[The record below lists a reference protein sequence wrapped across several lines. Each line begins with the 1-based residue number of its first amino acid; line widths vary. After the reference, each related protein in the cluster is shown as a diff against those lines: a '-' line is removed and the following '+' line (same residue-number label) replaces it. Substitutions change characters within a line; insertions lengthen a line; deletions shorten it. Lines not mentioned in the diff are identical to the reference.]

1 MQQCSYETFILQAPP
16 IPPPKR
22 FNKAKDASTI
32 SSEEAK
38 KRKEE
43 EDAAVA
49 ALNEAVEA
57 AEASQKSHDS
67 GFDKD
72 PDYKDPIDLL
82 EDEDEEEPY
91 YDSVPL
97 DDTGGEFYS
106 LCIHKGEYKPRL
118 YFYLFFMSKIA

>member
-1 MQQCSYETFILQAPP
+1 MLINNLNLLIQAPP

-22 FNKAKDASTI
+22 FNKSKDTSPEAPVSPA
-32 SSEEAK
+32 EAK

-57 AEASQKSHDS
+57 AEASQNALDAAL
-67 GFDKD
+67 DKD
-72 PDYKDPIDLL
+72 LDYRDPIDLV
-82 EDEDEEEPY
+82 EDEEEEEPY

-97 DDTGGEFYS
+97 DGGMYYPTRVCS
-106 LCIHKGEYKPRL
+106 KL
-118 YFYLFFMSKIA
+118 YVVFLSFSFLN